1 MLNIFHSITNCSVS
15 ICVFEGYLL
24 EDVEAK

>member
-1 MLNIFHSITNCSVS
+1 MLNIFHFISICSVS
-15 ICVFEGYLL
+15 ICVFEGFLL